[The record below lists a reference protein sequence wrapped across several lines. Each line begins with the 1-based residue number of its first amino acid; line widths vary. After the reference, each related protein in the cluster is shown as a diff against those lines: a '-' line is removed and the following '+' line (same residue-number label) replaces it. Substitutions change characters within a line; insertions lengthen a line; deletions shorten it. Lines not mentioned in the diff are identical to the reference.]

1 MNLLEVSNYDLESM
15 HLDWCRADMLRR
27 VALGVY
33 GTSNFWWCC
42 VWWCCARLMF
52 EWCCATI

>member
-1 MNLLEVSNYDLESM
+1 MNLLEISNYDLESM

-33 GTSNFWWCC
+33 GTSNFGG
-42 VWWCCARLMF
+42 VASGGV
-52 EWCCATI
+52 APG